1 MSLPGKHKRVEV
13 VDALRGFAL
22 LGLFLCHMTDYFGL
36 FWQNYQQHW
45 VQDFVITVFNGKSYA
60 LFALLF
66 GFSFNLLMQAQAG
79 KGIDYRSTYS
89 WRLGILFI
97 FGYLHGLVYYGD
109 ILAVLAVCGFFL
121 VAVTRL
127 SNKALIWISLAL
139 LLLVPIWLQMGVY
152 LLLDAGP
159 SYYYAGFNEA
169 AALVYQH
176 GSLFDV
182 LSKNAFWGQ
191 FGKWA
196 YVTEFGRVWKVMG
209 LFTLGLVLG
218 RIKFF
223 ENAEHHLKLLGILA
237 LGWGLA
243 IPIVRMMQ
251 SALTSNMTD
260 ATVIHFTN
268 MIFNYHHATAVL
280 FCQMA
285 VFMIIYRQILMK
297 KILDLQAP
305 CGRMSLSFYVL
316 QSFIGVPIFYGF
328 GYNLFPEVVPEN
340 VFVLALGL
348 WAVQV
353 FIAHLW
359 LRKNKYGPLE
369 WLWRAATNYCSP
381 KASHPLKK

>member
-1 MSLPGKHKRVEV
+1 MGLYLIL
-13 VDALRGFAL
+13 D
-22 LGLFLCHMTDYFGL
+22 LGPT
-36 FWQNYQQHW
+36 
-45 VQDFVITVFNGKSYA
+45 
-60 LFALLF
+60 
-66 GFSFNLLMQAQAG
+66 
-79 KGIDYRSTYS
+79 
-89 WRLGILFI
+89 
-97 FGYLHGLVYYGD
+97 
-109 ILAVLAVCGFFL
+109 
-121 VAVTRL
+121 
-127 SNKALIWISLAL
+127 
-139 LLLVPIWLQMGVY
+139 
-152 LLLDAGP
+152 
-159 SYYYAGFNEA
+159 YYYAGINNA

-176 GSLFDV
+176 GNLLDV
-182 LSKNAFWGQ
+182 ISENVFWGQ

-196 YVTEFGRVWKVMG
+196 YVIEFGRVWKIMG

-223 ENAEHHLKLLGILA
+223 ENAEHHLKLLCILA
-237 LGWGLA
+237 LAWGLA

-251 SALTSNMTD
+251 STITSSMTD

-285 VFMIIYRQILMK
+285 VFMIIYQQFFIK

-305 CGRMSLSFYVL
+305 CGRMSLSYYVL
-316 QSFIGVPIFYGF
+316 QSLIGVPIFYGF

-340 VFVLALGL
+340 VLILALGL

-369 WLWRAATNYCSP
+369 CLWRAATNYCSP
-381 KASHPLKK
+381 KASRPLKK